1 MRSEYFEH
9 IEDLFLVKGSL
20 QVLMDASEV
29 PQV

>member
-1 MRSEYFEH
+1 VDEYFEH

-29 PQV
+29 LQV